1 MTMKFKEFCHR
12 MQYTWKHKTAFLK
25 IEHELLGHNTLSGY
39 LHYLDKILLWYPVAF
54 ISQKGI
60 KWCHRQHRRFS
71 KHHVENKSK
80 KTRKDYINMIIDWE
94 CARYTKPD
102 KPLNAYETMQKF
114 YPELQHVIMPLLEEF
129 RLNKYDT
136 GR

>member
-1 MTMKFKEFCHR
+1 MTMKFKDFCYR
-12 MQYTWKHKTAFLK
+12 MQYTWKHKVAFLK

-39 LHYLDKILLWYPVAF
+39 LHDLDKILLWYPIAF
-54 ISQKGI
+54 VSNKDT
-60 KWCHRQHRRFS
+60 KWCHNHHRRFS

-114 YPELQHVIMPLLEEF
+114 YPELQHIIIPLLEEF
-129 RLNKYDT
+129 KLNKYDT

>member
-1 MTMKFKEFCHR
+1 MTMKFKDFCYR
-12 MQYTWKHKTAFLK
+12 MQYTWKHKVAFLK

-39 LHYLDKILLWYPVAF
+39 LHDLDKILLWYPVALVLH
-54 ISQKGI
+54 KDT
-60 KWCHRQHRRFS
+60 KWCHNHHRRFS

-129 RLNKYDT
+129 KLNKYDT